1 MHHSHRA
8 NPDLAGIA
16 SEIAIFTPDE
26 CESIISLALQTQE
39 LDTPVFTGEGLR
51 VDSSIRSAS
60 QYIMDEHNFPG
71 LHDHIKKVFTVGNT
85 LKFHYTSMT
94 IQVMRYRKGD
104 FYMAHTDWSVN
115 KNKRKLSM
123 SVQLSPEDDYK
134 GCEVLIH
141 AGPESVAITKE
152 QGVGVVWPSWTLH
165 EVTPLTSGERWA
177 LVAWAEG
184 QPFV

>member
-1 MHHSHRA
+1 MHHTHRA
-8 NPDLAGIA
+8 NPDLEGIA
-16 SEIAIFTPDE
+16 SEIVIFTSEE
-26 CESIISLALQTQE
+26 CEEIISLALRTQE
-39 LDTPVFTGEGLR
+39 QDADLLPSHRLG
-51 VDSSIRSAS
+51 VDFSLCSAT
-60 QYIMDEHNFPG
+60 QILMDEKNFPG
-71 LHDHIKKVFTVGNT
+71 LYEHIKKVFIVGNF

-123 SVQLSPEDDYK
+123 SIQLSPPEDYK
-134 GCEVLIH
+134 GGEVLIH
-141 AGPESVAITKE
+141 AGPESVSLSKE
-152 QGVGVVWPSWTLH
+152 QGVGVVWPSWLLH
-165 EVTPLTSGERWA
+165 ESTPLVSGERWV